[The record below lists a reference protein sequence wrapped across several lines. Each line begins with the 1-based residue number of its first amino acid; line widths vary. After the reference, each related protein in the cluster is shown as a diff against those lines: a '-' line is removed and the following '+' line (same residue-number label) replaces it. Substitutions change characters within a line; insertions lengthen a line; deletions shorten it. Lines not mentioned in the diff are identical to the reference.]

1 MDHRVVQGRGGRS
14 DFPMLPVQAGIVQ
27 MHKSSFIQMVLGYI
41 PGSEG
46 YIPLFLQGTI
56 VLGTVVSSTLRYKY
70 GEIVGRI
77 YTHEKCDT
85 LLYSPSF
92 VPFFFVPSFF
102 DHWGKWSYTITSLG
116 KFSMHSPV
124 LGDITISHR
133 SLNCFVYF

>member
-1 MDHRVVQGRGGRS
+1 VVQGRGGRS

-85 LLYSPSF
+85 LLFTIVCSF
-92 VPFFFVPSFF
+92 LFRPLVFRPLGEMVVYNYFF
-102 DHWGKWSYTITSLG
+102 
-116 KFSMHSPV
+116 
-124 LGDITISHR
+124 R
-133 SLNCFVYF
+133 